1 MIKKMSEQGAQG
13 EDRLPKGSRE
23 VPLMI
28 LVHCPHCQQWIEIL
42 AINCAIFRCGIY
54 RQTGEQLPPHL
65 SKAECDRVAEQ
76 QLIFGCGKPFRVQ
89 PASPHPPCS
98 PHPPSEPAYEA
109 VVCDYI

>member
-1 MIKKMSEQGAQG
+1 M
-13 EDRLPKGSRE
+13 L
-23 VPLMI
+23 
-28 LVHCPHCQQWIEIL
+28 LVHCPHCQQLIEIL

-76 QLIFGCGKPFRVQ
+76 QLIFGCGKPFRIQ
-89 PASPHPPCS
+89 PASSAQVAPLS
-98 PHPPSEPAYEA
+98 PASSEPAYEA

>member
-1 MIKKMSEQGAQG
+1 M
-13 EDRLPKGSRE
+13 L
-23 VPLMI
+23 
-28 LVHCPHCQQWIEIL
+28 LVHCPHCQQLIEIL

-65 SKAECDRVAEQ
+65 SKEECDRVAEQ

-89 PASPHPPCS
+89 PASSAQVAPLSPASLASPISPAPSPPAS
-98 PHPPSEPAYEA
+98 SEPAYEA